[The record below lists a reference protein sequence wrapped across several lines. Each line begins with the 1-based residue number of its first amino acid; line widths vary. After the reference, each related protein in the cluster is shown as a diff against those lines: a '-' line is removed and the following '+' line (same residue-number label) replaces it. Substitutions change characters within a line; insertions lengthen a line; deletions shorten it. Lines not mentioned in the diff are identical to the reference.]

1 MIIAPSILAA
11 NFLKLEEEITQ
22 FNNLNNIWFH
32 LDVMDSHFVPN
43 LTFGKAI
50 LKNLK
55 NITKHPLDVHLMVS
69 KPEFFIEDFKD
80 LGFHN
85 FTFHLEATQK
95 PLELI
100 KKAKKY
106 YPSVG
111 ISIKPGTS
119 VNELNQDIL
128 KEVDL
133 ILIMS
138 VEPGFGG
145 QEFIESSLDKAKT
158 LIKLKED
165 NQYSYQLQIDGGIN
179 QETAIKATQAGI
191 TNLVAGSFIFK
202 SDKPSQKVEELQAR
216 IK

>member
-22 FNNLNNIWFH
+22 FNNLDNIWFH

-55 NITKHPLDVHLMVS
+55 DITHHPLDVHLMVNN
-69 KPEFFIEDFKD
+69 PEFFIEDFKD

-85 FTFHLEATQK
+85 FTFHLEATK
-95 PLELI
+95 DPLHLI
-100 KKAKKY
+100 KEAKKY

-119 VNELNQDIL
+119 ITELSSSIL
-128 KEVDL
+128 KEIDL

-145 QEFIESSLDKAKT
+145 QKFIESSLDKARG
-158 LIKLKED
+158 LIELRER
-165 NQYSYQLQIDGGIN
+165 NAYSYQLQIDGGIN
-179 QETAIKATQAGI
+179 QETAIRAAQAGI
-191 TNLVAGSFIFK
+191 SNLVAGSFIFK
-202 SDKPSQKVEELQAR
+202 SDKPSLKVEELKAR

>member
-111 ISIKPGTS
+111 IS
-119 VNELNQDIL
+119 
-128 KEVDL
+128 VDL